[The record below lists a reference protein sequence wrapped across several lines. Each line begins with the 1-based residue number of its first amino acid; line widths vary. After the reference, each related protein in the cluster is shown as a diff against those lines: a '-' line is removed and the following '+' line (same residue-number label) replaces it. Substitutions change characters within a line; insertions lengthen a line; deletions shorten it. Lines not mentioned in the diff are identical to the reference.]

1 MHIAA
6 ALLTF
11 TLAATDATQSV
22 HLGALETNHIV
33 RPLTAHPAALY
44 AVKLGSAALTTWIVE
59 HERKQGR
66 TKTAWL
72 LWIGV
77 NAAQGVVVWHNART
91 R

>member
-1 MHIAA
+1 MNISA

-11 TLAATDATQSV
+11 TLAATDARQSV
-22 HLGALETNHIV
+22 KCHEANPIMRGV
-33 RPLTAHPAALY
+33 VSSPAALY
-44 AVKLGSAALTTWIVE
+44 TVKLGSASLTTWIVE

-66 TKTAWL
+66 KKTAWL

-77 NAAQGVVVWHNART
+77 NVAQSAVIIHNART

>member
-11 TLAATDATQSV
+11 TLAATDATQSLR
-22 HLGALETNHIV
+22 LGPREINPV
-33 RPLTAHPAALY
+33 MRPWTAHPAALY
-44 AVKLGSAALTTWIVE
+44 AVKVSGAAITTWIVQ

-91 R
+91 A

>member
-1 MHIAA
+1 MHISA

-11 TLAATDATQSV
+11 TLAATDARQSV
-22 HLGALETNHIV
+22 RCNEANPIV
-33 RPLTAHPAALY
+33 RPLVNHPAALY
-44 AVKLGSAALTTWIVE
+44 MVKLSSAALTTWIVE

-77 NAAQGVVVWHNART
+77 NAAQGAVVWHNARVK
-91 R
+91 